1 MPRKGCASYE
11 LPSARSSHGE
21 RAHCWPWCAGVR
33 LLTRDFVWFSFRAAD
48 QWETRPRSAPRIS
61 RDRVP
66 SRGPV
71 PDPYAVRAENWSGSR
86 AEPRTGANPYAVWAE
101 NHPASRAEPRTS
113 GRHVRGLRRE
123 LVGFLYRTADQ
134 WATHPRFSTRT
145 ARNHVP
151 NRGPVRLRSH
161 AWSRTARCGR
171 CSRQECFS
179 MGSIA
184 RYAAMLRKSM
194 VQTM

>member
-86 AEPRTGANPYAVWAE
+86 AEPRT
-101 NHPASRAEPRTS
+101 S

-179 MGSIA
+179 MGSIT